1 MRGAASRRAVGTAVF
16 GGMLAAAVLGI
27 FLIPGLYRIAQELRE
42 KVHGFFG
49 GSAGP
54 EPLGPPEVEA
64 SVVKPV
70 ARVATPAA
78 H

>member
-1 MRGAASRRAVGTAVF
+1 MIAAFVARHLRD
-16 GGMLAAAVLGI
+16 
-27 FLIPGLYRIAQELRE
+27 PGLYRIAQELRE

-70 ARVATPAA
+70 APVATPAA